1 MSSRLSKIKIENTF
15 GKKHYTSLKYPH
27 IPYTITDLY
36 VSTIAGDRLDLLA
49 NQFYDDVG
57 LWWVISIANSDIVR
71 RDSFILE
78 EGLEIRIP
86 SNIQTILSDFNNLN
100 K

>member
-1 MSSRLSKIKIENTF
+1 MPTRLKNIKIKRES
-15 GKKHYTSLKYPH
+15 GKRYYKFLKYPQ
-27 IPYTITDLY
+27 IPYSIDDLY
-36 VSTIAGDRLDLLA
+36 VSTISGDRLDLLA
-49 NQFYDDVG
+49 NQFYQDVD
-57 LWWVISIANSDIVR
+57 LWWVIATANSDIIR

-86 SNIQTILSDFNNLN
+86 SDLQKILSDFEQLN